1 MNEAKFK
8 SILDRNAGLSAEQYA
23 KAYPQLT
30 DEQITILTTTTTTT
44 GEAYEPSRKSLFS
57 FTKADK

>member
-30 DEQITILTTTTTTT
+30 DEQITILTTT

>member
-30 DEQITILTTTTTTT
+30 DEQITILTTTTTT

>member
-30 DEQITILTTTTTTT
+30 DEQITILTTTTT

>member
-30 DEQITILTTTTTTT
+30 DEQITILTTTT

>member
-30 DEQITILTTTTTTT
+30 DEQITILTT
-44 GEAYEPSRKSLFS
+44 GEANEPSRKSLFS